1 YRMDRLAALGNR
13 LREVAADDAFDELAD
28 RLLRRDVGDEL
39 RHDRSNDALLGGL
52 DAAIR
57 DGHRL
62 YANVPVVFRD
72 DVDRQVRPRP
82 LAAGEP
88 AELVR
93 RHDFPLELGERVLA
107 LDLAHSE
114 QALGARVAEFA
125 RHGL

>member
-1 YRMDRLAALGNR
+1 RLAALGNR

-62 YANVPVVFRD
+62 YADVPVVLRD
-72 DVDRQVRPRP
+72 DVDRQVGPRP
-82 LAAGEP
+82 LAPREP
-88 AELVR
+88 PDVDR
-93 RHDFPLELGERVLA
+93 RHVVPDELRERVLA
-107 LDLAHSE
+107 LDL
-114 QALGARVAEFA
+114 
-125 RHGL
+125 